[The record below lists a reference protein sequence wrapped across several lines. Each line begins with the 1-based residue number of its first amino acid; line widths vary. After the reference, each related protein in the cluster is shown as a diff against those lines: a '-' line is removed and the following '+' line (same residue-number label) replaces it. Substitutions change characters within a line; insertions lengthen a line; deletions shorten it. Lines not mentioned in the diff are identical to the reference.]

1 VPPPLVTERL
11 VLRPLQPQD
20 GAALWQEWN
29 DPLVWRYIGAGV
41 LPARERIERAAAMLG
56 QMYLNRGWSGLL
68 VSRRSDGRVLGECGL
83 YPWRQDGRETGAV
96 ELGYRFGREH
106 WGQGYAGEAA
116 RAVLDWASGELG
128 FTDLVCVVQEANTA
142 SRRIAERLGF
152 CLQDTRHHDVGG
164 VLVHDCWYQWTASAD
179 RGPRPG
185 SGAQALADDLAS
197 RE

>member
-1 VPPPLVTERL
+1 VAGVPPPLVTERL
-11 VLRPLQPQD
+11 VLRPLQPED

-41 LPARERIERAAAMLG
+41 LPSRERIERGAALLSR
-56 QMYLNRGWSGLL
+56 MYLERGWSGLL

-83 YPWRQDGRETGAV
+83 YPWRQEGRETGAV

-128 FTDLVCVVQEANTA
+128 FTDLVCVVQEVNTA

-152 CLQDTRHHDVGG
+152 RLQDTRHHDVGG
-164 VLVHDCWYQWTASAD
+164 VLVHDCWYEWKA
-179 RGPRPG
+179 
-185 SGAQALADDLAS
+185 
-197 RE
+197 

>member
-11 VLRPLQPQD
+11 VLRPLQPED
-20 GAALWQEWN
+20 AVALWGEWN

-41 LPARERIERAAAMLG
+41 LPARGRIERGAALLG
-56 QMYLNRGWSGLL
+56 RMYLDRGWSGLL

-83 YPWRQDGRETGAV
+83 YPWRQEGRETGDV

-106 WGQGYAGEAA
+106 WGKGYAGEAA

-128 FTDLVCVVQEANTA
+128 FTELVCVVQEANTA

-152 CLQDTRHHDVGG
+152 RLQDTRHHDVGG

-179 RGPRPG
+179 HGPRPG
-185 SGAQALADDLAS
+185 PGAQPLADDVAS
-197 RE
+197 R

>member
-1 VPPPLVTERL
+1 LRRQLGWQGGGVPPPLVTERL
-11 VLRPLQPQD
+11 VLRPLQPED
-20 GAALWQEWN
+20 AVALWEEWN
-29 DPLVWRYIGAGV
+29 DPLVWRYVGAGV
-41 LPARERIERAAAMLG
+41 LPARERIERGAALLG
-56 QMYLNRGWSGLL
+56 QMYLERGWSGLL

-83 YPWRQDGRETGAV
+83 YPWREDGRETGDV

-116 RAVLDWASGELG
+116 RAVLTWASEELG

-152 CLQDTRHHDVGG
+152 RLADTRHHDVGG
-164 VLVHDCWYQWTASAD
+164 VLVHDCWYQWTGSAD

-185 SGAQALADDLAS
+185 
-197 RE
+197 

>member
-1 VPPPLVTERL
+1 VAGVPPPLVTECL
-11 VLRPLQPQD
+11 VLRPLQPED
-20 GAALWQEWN
+20 GAALWEQWN

-41 LPARERIERAAAMLG
+41 LPARERIERAAALLG
-56 QMYLNRGWSGLL
+56 QMYLERGWSGLL

-83 YPWRQDGRETGAV
+83 YPWRQDGRETGQV

-128 FTDLVCVVQEANTA
+128 FTELVCVVQEANTA

-152 CLQDTRHHDVGG
+152 RLQSTRHHTVSG
-164 VLVHDCWYQWTASAD
+164 VRAHDCWYEW
-179 RGPRPG
+179 
-185 SGAQALADDLAS
+185 QA
-197 RE
+197 